1 MQVRLFIQRMQV
13 TVLER
18 CCADGMGCH
27 VHAELRAGNKQC
39 AKIPRRDIKA
49 CHFQLS
55 LHKSRRVCGR
65 LQTVNYEESRACPK
79 VTGPMTMQERKSTW
93 AQKDRAR
100 IWSWL
105 SKLRVCMKK
114 IDAIVMSA
122 LHSVAQAQLGPA
134 CRSDHKEDNHLAAN
148 VNGNAAGRKNVRATT
163 TKTDEHHHTLHA
175 KSLICATQRCSRGV
189 RPCLS

>member
-18 CCADGMGCH
+18 CCADGMSCH

-93 AQKDRAR
+93 PQKDRGR

-105 SKLRVCMKK
+105 SKQHVQNTIQFAARMPHFHCDQILTRP
-114 IDAIVMSA
+114 
-122 LHSVAQAQLGPA
+122 VAFLPTVRQNPHRGPFHRGPFFVA
-134 CRSDHKEDNHLAAN
+134 RTPKLMPLEHRHL
-148 VNGNAAGRKNVRATT
+148 V
-163 TKTDEHHHTLHA
+163 TL
-175 KSLICATQRCSRGV
+175 LQGQ
-189 RPCLS
+189 